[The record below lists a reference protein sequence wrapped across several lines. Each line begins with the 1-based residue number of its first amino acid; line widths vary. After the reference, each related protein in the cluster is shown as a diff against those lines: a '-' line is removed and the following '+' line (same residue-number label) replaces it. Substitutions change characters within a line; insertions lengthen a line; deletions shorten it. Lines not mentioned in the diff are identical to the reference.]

1 MAYGIRA
8 TASGGQFQI
17 DSSLTGTKHLAVSV
31 VGTVAAGGQL
41 TIGSQELLFVRGPS
55 AAPGVG
61 INFNSTGTVA
71 TFHSSQG
78 ATDYVL
84 CRPSDSSSHTGAI
97 NATDYGIQVKNASGA
112 VCFDSRAVVK
122 GLTIVSVI
130 AKNAMAGGD
139 PGIAGYNGSANTVF
153 AGSAGT
159 FDSTNAAYRKLY
171 VSCGGAQFTPNV
183 LSGTSHS
190 AFTFDYSGNKIFYK
204 GFVSFN
210 VGGQVQLPYRNQ
222 SEILVGELFE

>member
-1 MAYGIRA
+1 MAFGFLA

-17 DSSLTGTKHLAVSV
+17 DSSLLTTKHLAVSAAGSV
-31 VGTVAAGGQL
+31 SAGGQL

-78 ATDYVL
+78 ATDYIL
-84 CRPSDSSSHTGAI
+84 CRPADSSSHAGAI
-97 NATDYGIQVKNASGA
+97 NASAYGMQIKNASDV
-112 VCFDSRAVVK
+112 VCFDSRTVLK
-122 GLTIVSVI
+122 GLSIVSVI

-139 PGIAGYNGSANTVF
+139 PGIAGYSVSANTVF
-153 AGSAGT
+153 SGSAGT

-171 VSCGGAQFTPNV
+171 VSCGGAKFTPNV
-183 LSGTSHS
+183 LSGETHS
-190 AFTFDYSGNKIFYK
+190 AFTFDYSGNKILYK
-204 GFVSFN
+204 GFTSFN
-210 VGGQVQLPYRNQ
+210 VGGQSQLPYRNQ

>member
-1 MAYGIRA
+1 MTYGIRA

-31 VGTVAAGGQL
+31 VGTVVAGGTV
-41 TIGSQELLFVRGPS
+41 TIGAQELLFVRGP
-55 AAPGVG
+55 AASGGVG
-61 INFNSTGTVA
+61 INFNTTGTVA

-84 CRPSDSSSHTGAI
+84 CRPSDSSSHTGAL

-112 VCFDSRAVVK
+112 VCFDSRAAVK
-122 GLTIVSVI
+122 GLTIVSVL

-139 PGIAGYNGSANTVF
+139 PGISGYNIAANTLF

-159 FDSTNAAYRKLY
+159 FTAGNAAYRKLY
-171 VSCGGAQFTPNV
+171 VSCGGAQFSPNV
-183 LSGTSHS
+183 LSGTTHS
-190 AFTFDYSGNKIFYK
+190 AFTFDYSGNKILYK
-204 GFVSFN
+204 GFISFN